1 MSFVQLGFV
10 SLGILGL
17 IRFIQLKST
26 WSDIKKP
33 LLFAAG
39 LSGGLALFFGMA
51 PDLFLDFKGPN
62 FGSALIQDTGL
73 NNQIWRSIQ
82 LDRID
87 LFQSDAF
94 RSFFIVL
101 IGTGIIWVASTG
113 KVKKSIWLI
122 ALVLL
127 GIFDLTPVAKRYFG
141 KDFFVSKATLEEQIL
156 PTPADQKILQDS
168 SHYRVVNV
176 ATSFMNDATTSYY
189 HQSVGGYH
197 AAKLRRY
204 QELIEKQFTANP
216 GQMNILNMLNTK
228 YILSPD
234 STGQLAPQTNPGALG
249 NAWLVS
255 SVQVVPTADEALI
268 GIGKIDPGNV
278 ALVEKKD
285 ASFVPN
291 ASFKTDG
298 TINLTSYKP
307 NHLTYSSDAKN
318 PSFVVF
324 SEIYYRGNKDWKS
337 YIDGKETNHVQA
349 DYILRGLAI
358 PAGKHTIEF
367 KFAPIS
373 VITGNKIDLGASIAM
388 LLFIAFAFYQAA
400 KAKKETI

>member
-1 MSFVQLGFV
+1 MNFLTSE
-10 SLGILGL
+10 
-17 IRFIQLKST
+17 
-26 WSDIKKP
+26 IKKP
-33 LLFAAG
+33 LLYAAG
-39 LSGGLALFFGMA
+39 LSGGLALFFGLA
-51 PDLFLDFKGPN
+51 PDLFLEFKGPN
-62 FGSALIQDTGL
+62 FGSSLIQDTSL

-82 LDRID
+82 LDRIE

-101 IGTGIIWVASTG
+101 IGSGILWIASTG

-141 KDFFVSKATLEEQIL
+141 KEFFVSKATLDEQIL
-156 PTPADQKILQDS
+156 PSPADQKILQDS
-168 SHYRVVNV
+168 TQYRVVNV
-176 ATSFMNDATTSYY
+176 ATNFMSDATTSYY

-216 GQMNILNMLNTK
+216 GQTNILNMLNTK

-234 STGQLAPQTNPGALG
+234 STGQLAPQINPGALG
-249 NAWLVS
+249 NAWFVSTVNLVPS
-255 SVQVVPTADEALI
+255 ADEALN
-268 GIGKIDPGNV
+268 GIGKIDPRTV
-278 ALVEKKD
+278 ALVEQKD
-285 ASFVPN
+285 AAFVPGT
-291 ASFKTDG
+291 SFKTDG
-298 TINLTSYKP
+298 RIILTSYKP
-307 NHLTYSSDAKN
+307 NHLSYSSESKD
-318 PSFVVF
+318 PSFAVF
-324 SEIYYRGNKDWKS
+324 SEIYYRGNKDWKA

-349 DYILRGLAI
+349 DYVLRGLAI
-358 PAGKHTIEF
+358 PAGKHTIEV

-388 LLFIAFAFYQAA
+388 LLFIAFSFYQAA

>member
-1 MSFVQLGFV
+1 
-10 SLGILGL
+10 
-17 IRFIQLKST
+17 
-26 WSDIKKP
+26 
-33 LLFAAG
+33 
-39 LSGGLALFFGMA
+39 
-51 PDLFLDFKGPN
+51 
-62 FGSALIQDTGL
+62 LIQDTAL

-82 LDRID
+82 LDRIE

-101 IGTGIIWVASTG
+101 IGSGILWIASTG

-141 KDFFVSKATLEEQIL
+141 KEFFVSKATLDEQIL
-156 PTPADQKILQDS
+156 PSPADQKILQDS
-168 SHYRVVNV
+168 TQYRVVNV
-176 ATSFMNDATTSYY
+176 ATNFMSDATTSYY
-189 HQSVGGYH
+189 HQSLGGYH

-216 GQMNILNMLNTK
+216 GQTNILNMLNTK

-234 STGQLAPQTNPGALG
+234 STGQLAPQVNPGALG
-249 NAWLVS
+249 NAWFVSTVNLVPS
-255 SVQVVPTADEALI
+255 ADEALN
-268 GIGKIDPGNV
+268 GIGKIDPRTV
-278 ALVEKKD
+278 ALVEQKD
-285 ASFVPN
+285 ADFVPG

-298 TINLTSYKP
+298 SIILTSYKP
-307 NHLTYSSDAKN
+307 NHLSYSSESKE
-318 PSFVVF
+318 PSFAVF
-324 SEIYYRGNKDWKS
+324 SEIYYRGNKDWKA

-349 DYILRGLAI
+349 DYVLRGLAI

-388 LLFIAFAFYQAA
+388 LLFIAFSFYQAA